1 MPLKEI
7 ETMSKILARR
17 MFLATF
23 VVAIATCVSA
33 VQAQQPAPAQEVVY
47 TAILKV
53 PNMCCGKEGGPA
65 VAELSKL
72 PGVVK
77 VVPDYKNRRL
87 IISPASN
94 HAVSHR
100 ALWEAAER
108 AKVPPTELATIAG
121 VYKSKPQR

>member
-1 MPLKEI
+1 
-7 ETMSKILARR
+7 MSKILSRR
-17 MFLATF
+17 FCLAALA
-23 VVAIATCVSA
+23 VVMVASVSSL
-33 VQAQQPAPAQEVVY
+33 QAQQPAPAQEVVY
-47 TAILKV
+47 TAVLKV

-65 VAELSKL
+65 IAELSKI

-87 IISPASN
+87 IISPAN
-94 HAVSHR
+94 NNAVSHR
-100 ALWEAAER
+100 AIWEAAER